1 MRFQMLI
8 SYFFSDTTDFDVFA
22 TGDRDRDLF
31 LVLLPFSASP
41 ELRFFCRALEDKY
54 FNRI

>member
-1 MRFQMLI
+1 MLI

-22 TGDRDRDLF
+22 TGDRDLF

-41 ELRFFCRALEDKY
+41 ELHFFCRALEDKY